1 MMKDV
6 QNQKDH
12 RRIDLQKVGVK
23 NVQYPVV
30 VLDKKNR
37 TQSTVATF
45 NLYADLPHDFKGTH
59 MSRFI
64 EILNEYRGEI
74 HIRRFRA
81 ILETMNERLQAQSAH
96 LDVTFPYFVQKLSPV
111 SGAAGLMEYACR
123 LVGSLSEEGG
133 YDLVVEVV
141 VPISTVCPC
150 SKEIS
155 DFGAHNQRGV
165 VRVAVRFNRFVWL
178 EELIQLVEAEA
189 SCDVYSVLKRP
200 DEKYVT
206 EKAYENPKFVE
217 DLVRDIA
224 SRLDRDDHITWYT
237 VDAENFESIHNHSA
251 YAYVERDKMPL
262 LRSEPDGADTPS
274 GYGLVGIGRGGIS
287 IRSFNQDDEAIIFLL
302 HS

>member
-1 MMKDV
+1 M
-6 QNQKDH
+6 
-12 RRIDLQKVGVK
+12 RRRDKTRHLWLSTRPGVETLIDLQNSADHRKINIDKVGVK
-23 NVQYPVV
+23 NIRYPIT
-30 VLDKKNR
+30 VLDR
-37 TQSTVATF
+37 AHGRQHTVATINMYV
-45 NLYADLPHDFKGTH
+45 NLPQEFKGTH

-262 LRSEPDGADTPS
+262 LRSEPDGADTPVPTEEES
-274 GYGLVGIGRGGIS
+274 DGS
-287 IRSFNQDDEAIIFLL
+287 
-302 HS
+302 

>member
-1 MMKDV
+1 MV
-6 QNQKDH
+6 RRRQKTRH
-12 RRIDLQKVGVK
+12 LWLSTRPGVEALIDLQNSTDHRKINIDKVGVK
-23 NVQYPVV
+23 NIRYPIT
-30 VLDKKNR
+30 VLDRANGR
-37 TQSTVATF
+37 QHTVATINMYV
-45 NLYADLPHDFKGTH
+45 NLPQEFKGTH

-74 HIRRFRA
+74 HIRSFRA

-96 LDVTFPYFVQKLSPV
+96 LDVTFPYFVEKLSPV

-123 LVGSLSEEGG
+123 LVGSLSDEGG

-165 VRVAVRFNRFVWL
+165 VRLAVRFSRFVWL
-178 EELIQLVEAEA
+178 EELIHLVEAEG
-189 SCDVYSVLKRP
+189 SSEVYSVLKRP

-206 EKAYENPKFVE
+206 EKAYDNPKFVE

-224 SRLDRDDHITWYT
+224 SRLDRDDHITWYS

-251 YAYVERDKMPL
+251 YAYIERETGPL
-262 LRSEPDGADTPS
+262 LRSKPDGPDNLPS
-274 GYGLVGIGRGGIS
+274 SEKESDGG
-287 IRSFNQDDEAIIFLL
+287 
-302 HS
+302 